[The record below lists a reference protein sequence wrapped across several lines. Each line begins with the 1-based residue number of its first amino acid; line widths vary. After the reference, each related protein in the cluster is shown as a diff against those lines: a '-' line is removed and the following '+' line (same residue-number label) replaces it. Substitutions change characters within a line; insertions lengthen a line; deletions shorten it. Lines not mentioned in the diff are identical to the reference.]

1 MGKTGGRFM
10 AKVTFNEDI
19 CKGCGLCVGA
29 CPKKIVALIKD
40 KINAKG
46 YHPAG
51 ITDQAACIG
60 CAFCATMCP
69 DCVITV
75 EK

>member
-1 MGKTGGRFM
+1 M
-10 AKVTFNEDI
+10 ANVTFNEEL
-19 CKGCGLCVGA
+19 CKGCGLCIDV
-29 CPKKIVALIKD
+29 CPKKIVALRQD
-40 KINAKG
+40 KLNLKG
-46 YHPAG
+46 FHPAG
-51 ITDQAACIG
+51 VADMDKCIA

>member
-1 MGKTGGRFM
+1 M
-10 AKVTFNEDI
+10 AKLIFQEEL
-19 CKGCGLCVGA
+19 CKGCGLCGNA
-29 CPKKIVALIKD
+29 WPKGLLALSKTRLNQKGHAPVELTEPD
-40 KINAKG
+40 K
-46 YHPAG
+46 
-51 ITDQAACIG
+51 CVG

>member
-1 MGKTGGRFM
+1 M
-10 AKVTFNEDI
+10 AKLIFQEELVN
-19 CKGCGLCVGA
+19 A
-29 CPKKIVALIKD
+29 CPKGLLALSKTRLNQKGHAPVELTEPD
-40 KINAKG
+40 K
-46 YHPAG
+46 
-51 ITDQAACIG
+51 CVG

>member
-1 MGKTGGRFM
+1 MP
-10 AKVTFNEDI
+10 KVTFNVDI
-19 CKGCGLCVGA
+19 CKGCGLCVTA
-29 CPKKIVALIKD
+29 CPKQILVIEKD
-40 KINAKG
+40 VINKKG
-46 YHPAG
+46 HSPAG
-51 ITDQAACIG
+51 ITDQDACIG

>member
-1 MGKTGGRFM
+1 
-10 AKVTFNEDI
+10 
-19 CKGCGLCVGA
+19 
-29 CPKKIVALIKD
+29 
-40 KINAKG
+40 G

-51 ITDQAACIG
+51 ITDQSACIG